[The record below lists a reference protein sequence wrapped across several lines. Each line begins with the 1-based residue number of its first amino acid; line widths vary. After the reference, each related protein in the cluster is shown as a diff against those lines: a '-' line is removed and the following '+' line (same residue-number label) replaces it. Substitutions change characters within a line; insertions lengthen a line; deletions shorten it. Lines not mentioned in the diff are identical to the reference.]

1 MMLIAL
7 QYIEL
12 KDLEEEL
19 QKKMKFFL
27 ENFMH
32 QLFQY
37 NLIISAKLEN

>member
-19 QKKMKFFL
+19 QKKMKYLL
-27 ENFMH
+27 EYFMH
-32 QLFQY
+32 
-37 NLIISAKLEN
+37 